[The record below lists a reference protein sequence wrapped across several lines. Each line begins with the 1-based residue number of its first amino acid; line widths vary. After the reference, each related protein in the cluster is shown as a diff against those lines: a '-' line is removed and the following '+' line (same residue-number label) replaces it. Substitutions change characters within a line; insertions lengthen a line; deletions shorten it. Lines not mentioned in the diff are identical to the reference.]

1 MRAIV
6 FPGQGSQFVGMG
18 KDLANSFIVA
28 KRVFEEIND
37 ALNQDLY
44 RIMTEGPEEELIL
57 TENAQPAIMAV
68 GIAMIRVLK
77 EEGYNINQFS
87 NITSGHSLGEYTS
100 LTAAESITLCDSS
113 KLLKIRGQAMQ
124 NAVPKNKGIMAA
136 VLGLNID
143 EVENALEFDYGGIC
157 EVANDNAKGQI
168 VISGQAEAVTNAIED
183 LLNIGAKKVI
193 KLPVSA
199 PFHCSLMMPAKEKM
213 VEELKKINLT
223 SPLIPVISN
232 FTAEPTRDTK
242 LLKENLINQVDG
254 MVRWREIMQKIVK
267 LGFKEIVEFGSGS
280 VLINLAKRN
289 SPSLNRLSI
298 CDSNSLQE
306 FIKKLS

>member
-18 KDLANSFIVA
+18 KDLANSFVTA

-44 RIMTEGPEEELIL
+44 KIMTEGPEEELIL

-68 GIAMIRVLK
+68 SIAMIRVLK

-87 NITSGHSLGEYTS
+87 KITSGHSLGEYTS
-100 LTAAESITLCDSS
+100 LTAAESITVHDSS

-143 EVENALEFDYGGIC
+143 EVENVLEYDYGGIC

-168 VISGQAEAVTNAIED
+168 VI
-183 LLNIGAKKVI
+183 
-193 KLPVSA
+193 
-199 PFHCSLMMPAKEKM
+199 
-213 VEELKKINLT
+213 
-223 SPLIPVISN
+223 
-232 FTAEPTRDTK
+232 
-242 LLKENLINQVDG
+242 
-254 MVRWREIMQKIVK
+254 
-267 LGFKEIVEFGSGS
+267 
-280 VLINLAKRN
+280 
-289 SPSLNRLSI
+289 
-298 CDSNSLQE
+298 
-306 FIKKLS
+306 

>member
-18 KDLANSFIVA
+18 KDLANSFVKA
-28 KRVFEEIND
+28 KRVFEEVND

-44 RIMTEGPEEELIL
+44 KIMTEGPEEELIL

-143 EVENALEFDYGGIC
+143 EVENALEFDYGGVC
-157 EVANDNAKGQI
+157 EVANDNAKEQI
-168 VISGQAEAVTNAIED
+168 VISGEAEAVSNAIEG
-183 LLNIGAKKVI
+183 LLNMGAKKVI

-199 PFHCSLMMPAKEKM
+199 PFHCKLMKKATDIMSKEIEKL
-213 VEELKKINLT
+213 ELKNPKNTL
-223 SPLIPVISN
+223 ISN
-232 FTAEPTRDTK
+232 VTGKEVNTSYAIKD
-242 LLKENLINQVDG
+242 LLIKQIESR
-254 MVRWREIMQKIVK
+254 VRWRESVMLMINKGVNKFIEIGPGKVLSGLIKRIDKNVK
-267 LGFKEIVEFGSGS
+267 VSAINNEEDIK
-280 VLINLAKRN
+280 LIDIN
-289 SPSLNRLSI
+289 
-298 CDSNSLQE
+298 D
-306 FIKKLS
+306 